1 MKTLLIACCASWL
14 TGQALA
20 QTMPEHLSAER
31 QRLQAEREA
40 IEQLH
45 SARVHDCWQ
54 RFAVNDCLRQARR
67 ARYQAL
73 DPLRAHEL
81 QLNAQERDWRALE
94 REDRLREKQD
104 ALEQRRP

>member
-1 MKTLLIACCASWL
+1 MKALLFMCCASWL
-14 TGQALA
+14 TGQVLA
-20 QTMPEHLSAER
+20 QTVPERLAAER

-40 IEQLH
+40 IEQAH

-73 DPLRAHEL
+73 DPLRAQEL
-81 QLNAQERDWRALE
+81 QINAQERDWRALE
-94 REDRLREKQD
+94 REERLREKQD
-104 ALEQRRP
+104 AQEQRQP